1 MTDILIKES
10 KYLKIKRLLSV
21 KKITYEEFSLMVG
34 VSRPTIV
41 NWFKGKSKIDIDLI
55 EVIAEKLE
63 VPITYFFSEQDVKKM
78 PSTLS
83 GEKENLL
90 RELINEK
97 DERIKLLEEKITLLE
112 ELKKTNVPHSRN
124 VGYVEAMDK

>member
-1 MTDILIKES
+1 MTDTLIKES
-10 KYLKIKRLLSV
+10 KYMKIKQLLSV
-21 KKITYEEFSLMVG
+21 KKMTYEEFSLMIG

-78 PSTLS
+78 PSSFS

-97 DERIKLLEEKITLLE
+97 DERIKLLEEKIKLLE
-112 ELKKTNVPHSRN
+112 ELKKTNIPHSKN
-124 VGYVEAMDK
+124 AGNADTIEN